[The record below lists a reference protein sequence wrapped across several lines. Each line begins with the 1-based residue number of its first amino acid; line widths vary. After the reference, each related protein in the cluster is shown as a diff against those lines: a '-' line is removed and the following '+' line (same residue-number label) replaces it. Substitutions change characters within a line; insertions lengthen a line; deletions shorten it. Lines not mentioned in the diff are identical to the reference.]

1 MDVLIYCIFKRG
13 INELLMF
20 CVVFFFFI
28 YGLFFECCDG
38 NVVFVKDYFIDFF
51 FLLIMKWNNEVLV
64 FIYFRYL
71 DVFIYYFFN

>member
-1 MDVLIYCIFKRG
+1 MDVLIYYIFKRG

-38 NVVFVKDYFIDFF
+38 NVVFCEGLRYRFFFFIDYE
-51 FLLIMKWNNEVLV
+51 ME
-64 FIYFRYL
+64 
-71 DVFIYYFFN
+71 